1 MNIKVAKKN
10 LRSAQRQQEACL
22 RKNRYDDIMS
32 AKEGNQKLFHKLVAD
47 QCKDGTVK
55 TTHLIVQG
63 EQLTSEKHTRE
74 GWANYFK
81 ELSTP
86 GISQNADLKYNTQV
100 TLDHILIEDLLK
112 SSKKESI
119 VVDFNEVEET
129 VAFLKNGKAAD
140 YDSMNITSERLKFG
154 GSALIYTLTC
164 LINMKSVNYQIF
176 LDLELSLHVIKGKE
190 NRYLIQIHT
199 GKLLSLVHLG
209 K

>member
-1 MNIKVAKKN
+1 MKVAKKN

-47 QCKDGTVK
+47 QRKDGTVIK

-63 EQLTSEKHTRE
+63 EQLTSEKNIRE

-86 GISQNADLKYNTQV
+86 VISQNADLEYNTQV
-100 TLDHILIEDLLK
+100 LK
-112 SSKKESI
+112 SSKEESI

-140 YDSMNITSERLKFG
+140 SMNITSEHLKFG

-164 LINMKSVNYQIF
+164 LINMIF
-176 LDLELSLHVIKGKE
+176 EICKLIA
-190 NRYLIQIHT
+190 RYF
-199 GKLLSLVHLG
+199 
-209 K
+209 

>member
-1 MNIKVAKKN
+1 
-10 LRSAQRQQEACL
+10 
-22 RKNRYDDIMS
+22 MS

-47 QCKDGTVK
+47 QRKDGTVIK

-63 EQLTSEKHTRE
+63 EQLTSEKDIRE

-86 GISQNADLKYNTQV
+86 VISQNADLEYNTQV
-100 TLDHILIEDLLK
+100 LK
-112 SSKKESI
+112 SSKEESI

-140 YDSMNITSERLKFG
+140 SMNITSEHLKFG

-164 LINMKSVNYQIF
+164 LINMIF
-176 LDLELSLHVIKGKE
+176 EICKLIA
-190 NRYLIQIHT
+190 RYF
-199 GKLLSLVHLG
+199 
-209 K
+209 

>member
-1 MNIKVAKKN
+1 MKVAKKN

-47 QCKDGTVK
+47 QRKDGTVIK

-63 EQLTSEKHTRE
+63 EQLTSEKDIRE

-86 GISQNADLKYNTQV
+86 VISQNADLEYNTQV
-100 TLDHILIEDLLK
+100 LK
-112 SSKKESI
+112 SSKEESI
-119 VVDFNEVEET
+119 LIYFNEVEET

-140 YDSMNITSERLKFG
+140 SMNITSEHLKFG

-164 LINMKSVNYQIF
+164 LINMIF
-176 LDLELSLHVIKGKE
+176 EICKLIA
-190 NRYLIQIHT
+190 RYF
-199 GKLLSLVHLG
+199 
-209 K
+209 

>member
-1 MNIKVAKKN
+1 MKVAKKN

-47 QCKDGTVK
+47 QRKDGTVIK

-63 EQLTSEKHTRE
+63 EQLTSEKDIRE

-86 GISQNADLKYNTQV
+86 VISQNADLEYNTQV
-100 TLDHILIEDLLK
+100 LK
-112 SSKKESI
+112 SSKEESI

-140 YDSMNITSERLKFG
+140 SMNITSEHLKFG

-164 LINMKSVNYQIF
+164 LINMIF
-176 LDLELSLHVIKGKE
+176 EICKLIA
-190 NRYLIQIHT
+190 RYF
-199 GKLLSLVHLG
+199 
-209 K
+209 

>member
-47 QCKDGTVK
+47 QRKDGTVK

-63 EQLTSEKHTRE
+63 EQLTSEKNIRE

-86 GISQNADLKYNTQV
+86 VISQNADLKYNTQV
-100 TLDHILIEDLLK
+100 TLDRILIEDLLK
-112 SSKKESI
+112 SSKEESI

-140 YDSMNITSERLKFG
+140 SIILQVNIL
-154 GSALIYTLTC
+154 
-164 LINMKSVNYQIF
+164 N
-176 LDLELSLHVIKGKE
+176 
-190 NRYLIQIHT
+190 
-199 GKLLSLVHLG
+199 LVAPP
-209 K
+209 

>member
-1 MNIKVAKKN
+1 MKVAKKN

-22 RKNRYDDIMS
+22 RKNRYDDIIS

-47 QCKDGTVK
+47 QRKDGTVIK

-63 EQLTSEKHTRE
+63 EQLTSEKDIRE

-86 GISQNADLKYNTQV
+86 VISQNADLEYNTQV
-100 TLDHILIEDLLK
+100 LK
-112 SSKKESI
+112 SSKEESI

-140 YDSMNITSERLKFG
+140 SMNITSEHLKFG

-164 LINMKSVNYQIF
+164 LINMIF
-176 LDLELSLHVIKGKE
+176 EICKLIA
-190 NRYLIQIHT
+190 RYF
-199 GKLLSLVHLG
+199 
-209 K
+209 

>member
-1 MNIKVAKKN
+1 MKVAKKN

-47 QCKDGTVK
+47 QRKDGTVIK

-63 EQLTSEKHTRE
+63 EQLTSEKDIRE

-86 GISQNADLKYNTQV
+86 VISQNADLVYNTQV
-100 TLDHILIEDLLK
+100 LK
-112 SSKKESI
+112 SSKEESI

-140 YDSMNITSERLKFG
+140 SMNITSEHLKFG

-164 LINMKSVNYQIF
+164 LINMIF
-176 LDLELSLHVIKGKE
+176 EICKLIA
-190 NRYLIQIHT
+190 RYF
-199 GKLLSLVHLG
+199 
-209 K
+209 

>member
-1 MNIKVAKKN
+1 MKVAKKN

-47 QCKDGTVK
+47 QRKDGTVIK

-63 EQLTSEKHTRE
+63 EQLTSEKDIRE

-81 ELSTP
+81 ELSTLV
-86 GISQNADLKYNTQV
+86 ISQNADLEYNTQV
-100 TLDHILIEDLLK
+100 LK
-112 SSKKESI
+112 SSKEESI

-140 YDSMNITSERLKFG
+140 SMNITSEHLKFG

-164 LINMKSVNYQIF
+164 LINMIF
-176 LDLELSLHVIKGKE
+176 EICKLIA
-190 NRYLIQIHT
+190 RYF
-199 GKLLSLVHLG
+199 
-209 K
+209 